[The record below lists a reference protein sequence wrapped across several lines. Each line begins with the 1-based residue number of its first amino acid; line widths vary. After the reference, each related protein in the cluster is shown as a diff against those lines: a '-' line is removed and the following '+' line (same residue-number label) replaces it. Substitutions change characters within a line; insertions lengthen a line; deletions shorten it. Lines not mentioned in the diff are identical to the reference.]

1 MSFHSRL
8 TLKVVTMVLRG
19 AWFQRFGA
27 AGCVFLIRRV
37 LSSDTA
43 KSMHR
48 VFGALCLMQG
58 IRLHAGANVIN
69 AI

>member
-1 MSFHSRL
+1 MSFRSRL

-19 AWFQRFGA
+19 AWFQRFGP

-48 VFGALCLMQG
+48 VPGALCLMQG
-58 IRLHAGANVIN
+58 TRLQVRA
-69 AI
+69 